1 MTRTHFEFYFK
12 NPNPTLLFRRVGSGA
27 RGSSKNCHSYVYEFF
42 LYGLWLSPIHF
53 VLSLDFH
60 LWLSLCWSTLAI
72 IIYPLWLLL
81 LFVFLWW
88 IFLCLGLDCFC
99 RTMALWFWDRRVGT
113 SLTETHFRSV
123 CAQVKALIGIL
134 SVSCAHSR
142 KYYYIM
148 L

>member
-12 NPNPTLLFRRVGSGA
+12 NPNPTLLFRRVGSDA
-27 RGSSKNCHSYVYEFF
+27 HGSSKNCHSYVYEFF
-42 LYGLWLSPIHF
+42 LYGLRLSSIHF

-60 LWLSLCWSTLAI
+60 LWLSLCWSALAI

-88 IFLCLGLDCFC
+88 IFLCLGLDYSWC
-99 RTMALWFWDRRVGT
+99 TTALWFWGRRVET
-113 SLTETHFRSV
+113 NLTETHFTPA
-123 CAQVKALIGIL
+123 CAQVRALTGIL
-134 SVSCAHSR
+134 SVSCAHGR
-142 KYYYIM
+142 KYYYKM